1 MPHGEFSLIDRFF
14 AAQAQRRGDIAL
26 GIGDDAAVLDV
37 PPGMQLVAAVDT
49 LVAGVHFPAAA
60 SAASIGHKSLAVNLS
75 DLAAMGAR
83 PAWALLALTLP
94 RVDDVWLQSFAA
106 GFFALAERFDVALV
120 GGDTTQGPLTI
131 SVQLFGWLPKG
142 QAVQRRGAQVGD
154 RLYVTGT
161 LGDAGLALRSIL
173 AERVCAAPLAE
184 RLHRPEP
191 RVRLG
196 EQLRGRASACIDV
209 SDGLLA
215 DLGHVLAASGVGAR
229 VWVECL
235 PRSTAFTAA
244 VAADHPD
251 WFALPLSAGDDY
263 ELCFT
268 APAAQDAAL
277 REQADMAHCPL
288 TLIGEI
294 IAETGVHCE
303 YADGRPYLSSR
314 SGYEHFRA

>member
-1 MPHGEFSLIDRFF
+1 MPRAEFSLIERYF
-14 AAQAQRRGDIAL
+14 AAPSRQRADVAV

-49 LVAGVHFPAAA
+49 LVAGVHFPEAA
-60 SAASIGHKSLAVNLS
+60 SASDIGHKALAVNLS

-94 RVDDVWLQSFAA
+94 RVDDAWLQDFAA

-142 QAVQRRGAQVGD
+142 QALQRSGARVGD
-154 RLYVTGT
+154 RIYVSGT
-161 LGDAGLALRSIL
+161 LGDAGLALRELL
-173 AERVCAAPLAE
+173 ADRPCAAPLAA

-196 EQLRGRASACIDV
+196 EQLRGHVTACIDV

-215 DLGHVLAASGVGAR
+215 DLGHVLTASGVGAR
-229 VWVECL
+229 VWVDRL
-235 PRSTAFTAA
+235 PRS
-244 VAADHPD
+244 ADFCASVSATDPA
-251 WFALPLSAGDDY
+251 WWALPLSVGDDY

-268 APAAQDAAL
+268 APAAHDSAL
-277 REQADMAHCPL
+277 REQADAVQCPL

-294 IAETGVHCE
+294 TAGAGAQCE
-303 YADGRPYLSSR
+303 HDDGRAYISSQ
-314 SGYEHFRA
+314 SGYEHFRV